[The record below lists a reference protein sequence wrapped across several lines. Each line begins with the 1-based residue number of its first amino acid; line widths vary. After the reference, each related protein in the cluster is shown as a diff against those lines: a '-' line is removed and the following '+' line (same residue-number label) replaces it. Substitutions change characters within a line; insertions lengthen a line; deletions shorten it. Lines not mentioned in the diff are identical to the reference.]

1 MSSPNAPEI
10 FLGIPDAR
18 PDYVQACR
26 DLGAPAMI
34 SAAAFARR
42 WTVEDRENGDDHPG
56 FRAPTRDR
64 FAGMR
69 VALDSMGFTAM
80 NLWGGYPVT
89 PDQYFL
95 DLVRHHGW
103 DFWSS
108 QDLCCEPEIAAD
120 EESIVARI
128 METAFRYDE
137 LRAWADSTPDA
148 AGQRFKRPMKVIQGW
163 AWHHYVI
170 AADALDVTAED
181 GVIGIG
187 SVCRRGRSGPAGVL
201 AIIDQLDQRL
211 PKGVRFHLFGV
222 TSLVLEELASHPR
235 VASMDSQA
243 WGMALRRE
251 HPTGR
256 TNALAV
262 EYMARFYRAQAGHI
276 ARGGK
281 GSPPSGSLPL
291 RPPPIWAGRT
301 EEYRRRAA
309 EVLHAIR
316 GGGLEAWEYGLKM
329 GLFYQDALWE
339 KPVLSDQERW
349 LANLSPLSAYRQIC
363 SVQRG

>member
-1 MSSPNAPEI
+1 MAAPSPAPEI

-34 SAAAFARR
+34 SASAFSKR
-42 WTVEDRENGDDHPG
+42 WTVEMREASEDHPG
-56 FRAPTRDR
+56 FRPPPAGR
-64 FAGMR
+64 FDGMR

-80 NLWGGYPVT
+80 RLWGGYPVT

-95 DLVRHHGW
+95 DLVRHHSW

-108 QDLCCEPEIAAD
+108 QDLCCEPEIARD
-120 EESIVARI
+120 EEEIVARI
-128 METAFRYDE
+128 METAWRYDE
-137 LRAWADSTPDA
+137 LAAWADSIPGHD
-148 AGQRFKRPMKVIQGW
+148 GQRFRRPMKVLQGW
-163 AWHHYVI
+163 AWHHYAI
-170 AADALDVTAED
+170 AADTMDVSEAD
-181 GVIGIG
+181 GVVGIG

-201 AIIDQLDQRL
+201 AIVDQLDQRL

-235 VASMDSQA
+235 IASMDSQA
-243 WGMALRRE
+243 WGLALRRE

-262 EYMARFYRAQAGHI
+262 EYMARFYRAQAAHI
-276 ARGGK
+276 ARGGR
-281 GSPPSGSLPL
+281 GAPPSGSLPL
-291 RPPPIWAGRT
+291 RPPPIWAGRS

-316 GGGLEAWEYGLKM
+316 NGLLDAWMYGCKM
-329 GLFYQDALWE
+329 GLF
-339 KPVLSDQERW
+339 
-349 LANLSPLSAYRQIC
+349 
-363 SVQRG
+363 